1 MAKRT
6 AFVEAENLFG
16 VRRLLFGLTTP
27 NGPHKANKAFW
38 GKSSQESQI
47 LIDSNRNARLTDVEM
62 EDRMKGKTCVI
73 TGATSGIGKAAA
85 FALAAKG
92 ACLVIIGRNTP
103 RGERISREL
112 RVKYPF
118 AQSEYRRADL
128 SSLDDVRELAAAI
141 SAKHRRIDV
150 LINNAGARYDRYHES
165 PDGFELTFATN
176 HLGHF
181 LLTCLLWDC
190 LLASGSARII
200 TVSSS
205 AHASARTDGIWLAPI
220 HGYDRRQAYA
230 KSKLANILFAF
241 ELARR
246 LASTGATSN
255 ALHPGAVA
263 TGFAR
268 NNGLLS
274 WLRHIIVCGIN
285 GTLLSAEKGA
295 ETIVYLA
302 ADDAVAR
309 MSGRYFVKRQP
320 VDPAPAALETRTAA
334 ALWNSSLQWTKLDES
349 IGATWKYIK
358 PAAF

>member
-1 MAKRT
+1 
-6 AFVEAENLFG
+6 
-16 VRRLLFGLTTP
+16 
-27 NGPHKANKAFW
+27 
-38 GKSSQESQI
+38 
-47 LIDSNRNARLTDVEM
+47 M
-62 EDRMKGKTCVI
+62 EDRMKDKTCAI

-92 ACLVIIGRNTP
+92 ASLIIIGRNTA
-103 RGERISREL
+103 RGERISSEL
-112 RVKYPF
+112 RAKYPS
-118 AQSEYRRADL
+118 AQFEYRRADL

-165 PDGFELTFATN
+165 RDGFELTFATN

-200 TVSSS
+200 TVSSG
-205 AHASARTDGIWLAPI
+205 AHASARMDGIWLSPM

-246 LASTGATSN
+246 LGSTGTTSN
-255 ALHPGAVA
+255 ALHPGGVA
-263 TGFAR
+263 TGFSR

-274 WLRHIIVCGIN
+274 WLRHLVAYAIQ
-285 GTLLSAEKGA
+285 GTLLPAEKGA

-302 ADDAVAR
+302 ADRDVAR

-320 VDPAPAALETRTAA
+320 VDPAPAALDTRTAA
-334 ALWNSSLQWTKLDES
+334 ELWNSSLQWTKLDET
-349 IGATWKYIK
+349 IGATWKYVK

>member
-1 MAKRT
+1 
-6 AFVEAENLFG
+6 
-16 VRRLLFGLTTP
+16 
-27 NGPHKANKAFW
+27 
-38 GKSSQESQI
+38 
-47 LIDSNRNARLTDVEM
+47 M
-62 EDRMKGKTCVI
+62 EDWIKGKTCVI

-92 ACLVIIGRNTP
+92 ASLVIIGRNAT
-103 RGERISREL
+103 RGERISKEL

-141 SAKHRRIDV
+141 SAKHRQIDV
-150 LINNAGARYDRYHES
+150 LINNAGARYDRYRES
-165 PDGFELTFATN
+165 RDGFELTFATN

-200 TVSSS
+200 SVSSS
-205 AHASARTDGIWLAPI
+205 AHASARTNGLWLFPR

-246 LASTGATSN
+246 LAPTGATSN

-274 WLRHIIVCGIN
+274 WLRHIVACGIN
-285 GTLLSAEKGA
+285 GTLLPAEKGA

-302 ADDAVAR
+302 ADGDVAR
-309 MSGRYFVKRQP
+309 MSGRYFVNRQP
-320 VDPAPAALETRTAA
+320 VDPAPAALDTPTAT

-349 IGATWKYIK
+349 IGATWKYVK

>member
-190 LLASGSARII
+190 CS
-200 TVSSS
+200 
-205 AHASARTDGIWLAPI
+205 
-220 HGYDRRQAYA
+220 RRVQR
-230 KSKLANILFAF
+230 
-241 ELARR
+241 EL
-246 LASTGATSN
+246 S
-255 ALHPGAVA
+255 P
-263 TGFAR
+263 
-268 NNGLLS
+268 
-274 WLRHIIVCGIN
+274 
-285 GTLLSAEKGA
+285 
-295 ETIVYLA
+295 
-302 ADDAVAR
+302 
-309 MSGRYFVKRQP
+309 
-320 VDPAPAALETRTAA
+320 
-334 ALWNSSLQWTKLDES
+334 
-349 IGATWKYIK
+349 
-358 PAAF
+358 